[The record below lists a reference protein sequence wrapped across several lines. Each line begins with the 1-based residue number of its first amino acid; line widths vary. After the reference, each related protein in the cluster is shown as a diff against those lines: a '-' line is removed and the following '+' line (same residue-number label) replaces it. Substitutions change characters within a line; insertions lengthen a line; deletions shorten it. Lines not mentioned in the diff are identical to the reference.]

1 MTMRRLSRS
10 ILWIGLLS
18 IVFGSGAVHSR
29 WWATEAYTYFGSFRF
44 GWSILFV
51 GLLVASSY
59 AFGLPDESRSRGGV
73 LGSALLSVGLA
84 AIAVS
89 VAQAALGS
97 QLLPRSVLGLSTLL
111 TPLWALVCWNLF
123 SDIAGRSE
131 DRTRL
136 ILIAEK
142 AEEYGSLSGDLA
154 TAAERPARIEAVLT
168 PSLLREGPPG
178 LLAEKVEST
187 GASLIVLDVGA
198 QAEAEIVHEVAE
210 LHRTGVRVR
219 TLSLFYEE
227 WLGKLPISE
236 LERVTL
242 LFDIGELHRQQY
254 VRARRLV
261 DVACSAIG
269 AVGLAFLLPVVLVG
283 NVVGNRGPLFFRQ
296 ERVGKDGVPFEMLK
310 LRTME
315 TSTSTSEW
323 TRTGDARITPFG
335 NLLRRSHLDE
345 LPQVLNVLRG
355 ELSIVG
361 PRPEQTSYVEEL
373 RTKIPFYDARHSVRP
388 GLTGWA
394 QVKFG
399 YASDE
404 GDALEK
410 LQYDMYYLRRQ
421 GIRLDLQVIVRTL
434 RAVLL
439 SKGR

>member
-1 MTMRRLSRS
+1 MRRLSRS
-10 ILWIGLLS
+10 MLWIGLIS
-18 IVFGSGAVHSR
+18 IVFGSGAVHAR
-29 WWATEAYTYFGSFRF
+29 WWATEPYDYWGSFQL
-44 GWSILFV
+44 GWSIPFV
-51 GLLVASSY
+51 GILVAATY
-59 AFGLPDESRSRGGV
+59 ALGLPDEARSRGGV
-73 LGSALLSVGLA
+73 LASALLSVGLA

-89 VAQAALGS
+89 VGQAALGS
-97 QLLPRSVLGLSTLL
+97 QLLPRSVLGLAGLL
-111 TPLWALVCWNLF
+111 TPLWAVFCWNLF
-123 SDIAGRSE
+123 SDIAGRTE

-136 ILIAEK
+136 VLIAEK
-142 AEEYGSLSGDLA
+142 AEEYGSLAGDLA

-168 PSLLREGPPG
+168 PTEMRNGPAD
-178 LLAEKVEST
+178 LLATTVADT

-198 QAEAEIVHEVAE
+198 QAEAEIVHDVAQ
-210 LHRTGVRVR
+210 LHRTGIRVR

-261 DVACSAIG
+261 DVACSAVG
-269 AVGLAFLLPVVLVG
+269 AVGLAFLLPVVVVG

-296 ERVGKDGVPFEMLK
+296 ERIGKDGVPFEMLK
-310 LRTME
+310 LRTMKA
-315 TSTSTSEW
+315 SAPSGEW
-323 TRTGDARITPFG
+323 TQADDVRITPFG

-439 SKGR
+439 SRGR